1 MGPQSNS
8 SPHRCPFYVCAE
20 FLLITLAL
28 TFAIPR
34 LHSQTISQTIA
45 TTVPLILPSAVTFDS
60 QGNLYIAETGNHVI
74 RKVDLSGQITTIAG
88 NGTQGYSGDS
98 GPATSAQLD
107 SPQGLAIDSSNHLY
121 IADTHNNSIRAL
133 NLGTGIIATVAGNPK
148 PGFDGDN
155 GPATSAHLNQ
165 PTALVVDSTGNL
177 YIADSQNH
185 RIRKV
190 TTTGIITT
198 IAGSGIQGISDENA
212 LPTSAKLDSPTGLA
226 VDASGNLYIADT
238 HNNRIRKVTAATG
251 LITTIAGTGSA
262 GFSGDGSSAVASTLA
277 LPRGVTVD
285 ASGNLYIADTA
296 NHRIRRVDATT
307 ATITTYA
314 GNSTQNFSGD
324 AGPATAASLNTP
336 RSAMATPTNLLLLA
350 DSGNQRIRQVAS
362 NATIQ
367 TVAGLSTATPV
378 ATDFT
383 LAVANPS
390 SQSVVAGD
398 SVTFAFS
405 AQTQGSLSSPI
416 TLAASGLPPFATASF
431 TPNFI
436 PPGSASSGFTL
447 TIALPKANLRGSMPK
462 TSSFALAILILPL
475 VYVRK
480 NKRVTVL
487 FGLIT
492 VVMLSATGC
501 GDRIYPA
508 SQSPQP
514 TPYTI
519 TVTGTA
525 TSPEGTTLQHTAT
538 VTLRVTPN

>member
-1 MGPQSNS
+1 
-8 SPHRCPFYVCAE
+8 
-20 FLLITLAL
+20 
-28 TFAIPR
+28 
-34 LHSQTISQTIA
+34 
-45 TTVPLILPSAVTFDS
+45 
-60 QGNLYIAETGNHVI
+60 
-74 RKVDLSGQITTIAG
+74 
-88 NGTQGYSGDS
+88 
-98 GPATSAQLD
+98 
-107 SPQGLAIDSSNHLY
+107 
-121 IADTHNNSIRAL
+121 
-133 NLGTGIIATVAGNPK
+133 
-148 PGFDGDN
+148 
-155 GPATSAHLNQ
+155 
-165 PTALVVDSTGNL
+165 
-177 YIADSQNH
+177 
-185 RIRKV
+185 
-190 TTTGIITT
+190 
-198 IAGSGIQGISDENA
+198 
-212 LPTSAKLDSPTGLA
+212 
-226 VDASGNLYIADT
+226 
-238 HNNRIRKVTAATG
+238 
-251 LITTIAGTGSA
+251 
-262 GFSGDGSSAVASTLA
+262 VASTLA

-367 TVAGLSTATPV
+367 TVAGLSTAAPV

-383 LAVANPS
+383 LAVVSPS

-405 AQTQGSLSSPI
+405 AQTQGGLSSPI
-416 TLAASGLPPFATASF
+416 MLSASGLPPFATASF

-436 PPGSASSGFTL
+436 PPGSASNAFTL
-447 TIALPKANLRGSMPK
+447 TITLPKNDLRGSVSQ

-475 VYVRK
+475 VYFRK

-508 SQSPQP
+508 SQSTQP
-514 TPYTI
+514 TQYTI

-525 TSPEGTTLQHTAT
+525 TSPAGTTLQHTAT